1 MVVSASPSTVSL
13 DHMYAKNETL
23 LEEDLLSSSTDFLST
38 WCEGNIAN
46 SDDDDILSLL
56 FGQEFTNFGH
66 GSPPRSESTSSD
78 SYMTPSPDALDDVEL
93 SEILSST
100 TGSPGVAHST
110 EDFTI
115 DLGGWNVD
123 IDLPDFEGTTD
134 NSELTT
140 ITTACLPTSVTSA
153 TTCTVTVMP
162 SRTAT
167 TTTTTTAGQPTV
179 SLINRSKTLVLTSE
193 ELRLLELEGVTLP
206 TDMPLTKAEEK
217 VLKKVRRKIKN
228 KQSAQ
233 ESRRKKKDYVGGLEE
248 RVKACTELNH
258 NLTKKVANLEKQNKS
273 LLDQLKELQ
282 ALVAST
288 HPTKAQ
294 AGTCLMV
301 LFLAF
306 GLVLFPINNMNLG
319 EQKDTVAKYAP
330 AIVRSRTLLQV
341 NEEYTAEPEDVS
353 ETTSFNVNNSDYL
366 KAATPITLPG
376 SVSHEVT
383 VDVSEIDRTS
393 QESKIKAHKR

>member
-1 MVVSASPSTVSL
+1 MVVDV
-13 DHMYAKNETL
+13 
-23 LEEDLLSSSTDFLST
+23 SSSTVTLDHLYAKKDILLDGDLFSSASDFLDT
-38 WCEGNIAN
+38 WAQDNYTSN
-46 SDDDDILSLL
+46 SDGDGILDLL
-56 FGQEFTNFGH
+56 FGQDFPDFGSV
-66 GSPPRSESTSSD
+66 SPPRSDSTSSD
-78 SYMTPSPDALDDVEL
+78 SDMMPSPNTMDDVEL

-100 TGSPGVAHST
+100 SGSPGLPQNS

-115 DLGGWNVD
+115 DLGWNVD
-123 IDLPDFEGTTD
+123 FDLPDLEDCTSTD

-140 ITTACLPTSVTSA
+140 ITSSLPTTV
-153 TTCTVTVMP
+153 TCTVTKSQTMTSVCP
-162 SRTAT
+162 PTSSRT
-167 TTTTTTAGQPTV
+167 
-179 SLINRSKTLVLTSE
+179 SKSKILVLSSE
-193 ELRLLELEGVTLP
+193 EQRLLEMEGVTLP
-206 TDMPLTKAEEK
+206 TDLPLTKAEEK

-233 ESRRKKKDYVGGLEE
+233 ESRRKKKDYVDGLEK

-258 NLTKKVANLEKQNKS
+258 NLTMKVNNLEKQNKS

-306 GLVLFPINNMNLG
+306 GLVLFPINNMPG
-319 EQKDTVAKYAP
+319 EQKTSVSSYAP

-341 NEEYTAEPEDVS
+341 QEEYS
-353 ETTSFNVNNSDYL
+353 EELPDTTQFNLNSSDYL
-366 KAATPITLPG
+366 RAASPLPLQNMRSLG
-376 SVSHEVT
+376 EVT
-383 VDVSEIDRTS
+383 VEVSDIERKS
-393 QESKIKAHKR
+393 QENKMKTQKR